1 MTVYIVYTVDVD
13 CWSGE
18 IGFIPSPSLPIIK
31 WTILFLNFTRNAL
44 TRMQGRK
51 GGRGIAL

>member
-1 MTVYIVYTVDVD
+1 MTVYIVSDID
-13 CWSGE
+13 CWSGG